1 MTTGADGRAAW
12 RGLSANTSYWLRE
25 TRAPAG
31 FNLDSTPHPIA
42 VSELGE
48 VTTTGADGQTA
59 ALPVVDGIATIT
71 IADDPIPALP
81 RAAGPGTTRLVF
93 AGAFLLVSGIG
104 VALLRRRPARVPNRG

>member
-1 MTTGADGRAAW
+1 MQARVAVDR
-12 RGLSANTSYWLRE
+12 RGLVVVVE
-25 TRAPAG
+25 
-31 FNLDSTPHPIA
+31 DA
-42 VSELGE
+42 V
-48 VTTTGADGQTA
+48 
-59 ALPVVDGIATIT
+59 PVVDGIATIT